1 MRSFSDLRKI
11 KLNESS
17 ILYAQSVEKKKTT
30 PSTSA
35 VVQNN
40 KIAPESEE
48 TAQEKLNH
56 ETAFKQIAA
65 CVEQNTP
72 KQFKL
77 NDGTI
82 VSITPIEAQKIYHTY
97 EDLNVENQGIFESM
111 INENIKSHQLMVEFS
126 NNYIN

>member
-1 MRSFSDLRKI
+1 MRSFLDLRKI

-17 ILYAQSVEKKKTT
+17 ILYAQSVEKKKAT
-30 PSTSA
+30 PNVATGT
-35 VVQNN
+35 QTN
-40 KIAPESEE
+40 KAPTEPEE
-48 TAQEKLNH
+48 ASQEKLNH

-82 VSITPIEAQKIYHTY
+82 ISITPIDAQKIYHTY